1 MAFVVWERTEE
12 IQAAKKTIPP
22 VVKNAYR
29 DFRPPPT
36 LDADFRRLLQH
47 NIPHVNFTF
56 ELVHDW
62 YKAQE
67 DDYIPIYLRA
77 QQTPIDWKSKIGN
90 SDMSTNFKV
99 THDLPI
105 YKGDMVVR
113 EDGMIFLLNWNV
125 QNHPNNQATQS
136 IECNTVFKFTR
147 PGKETVDENGFL
159 IGGAEEVVVAEDIP
173 GIHAEYAGR
182 PDYSMSQG
190 IPGIQAD
197 HLITCYLQWNTQTQ
211 NIEINDHFVINGFTY
226 RVINISA
233 AEVEINR
240 RFGVLTIHA
249 KRVAGGDLDK
259 AGD

>member
-1 MAFVVWERTEE
+1 MASVVWERTDK
-12 IQAAKKTIPP
+12 IKNAKQTIAP
-22 VVKNAYR
+22 VVKNSRR

-36 LDADFRRLLQH
+36 LAADFRRLLQH
-47 NIPHVNFTF
+47 DIPHVNFTF

-62 YKAQE
+62 YAAQA
-67 DDYIPIYLRA
+67 DDYVPVYLRA

-99 THDLPI
+99 THDIPI

-136 IECNTVFKFTR
+136 IECNTVFRFTR
-147 PGKETVDENGFL
+147 PGKELVDESGFLIDTVDE
-159 IGGAEEVVVAEDIP
+159 IIVADNIP
-173 GIHAEYAGR
+173 GVHAEYAGR
-182 PDYSMSQG
+182 PDYQLSQG
-190 IPGIQAD
+190 IPGILAD
-197 HLITCYLQWNTQTQ
+197 HLITCYVQWNARTKG
-211 NIEINDHFVINGFTY
+211 IEINDHFDINGFTY

-240 RFGVLTIHA
+240 KFGVLTIHA
-249 KRVAGGDLDK
+249 KRVAGGELDE
-259 AGD
+259 AET